1 MSWAVLSKSRKVSV
15 LSDQDRKVG
24 AKSADFA
31 EKGTFRQESRVW
43 KWRFCAGIPHPK
55 AQSGPQKP
63 KRQWIR
69 FLGLRKAARPAGRTA
84 PTALRSEPTFRL
96 STIGVC
102 KEYFRFSCV
111 GDVLSASAWILWARD
126 PRRRAA
132 IHRRQDTIPWYCRP
146 CRGGH
151 AESHLYCQ
159 PHPWRPFPNR

>member
-1 MSWAVLSKSRKVSV
+1 MTKTATVTARKVTELTAS
-15 LSDQDRKVG
+15 DRKVG

-96 STIGVC
+96 STSGIC

-111 GDVLSASAWILWARD
+111 GDLAMVQTTSAVGRVSYYNIHTIIYTITYIL
-126 PRRRAA
+126 
-132 IHRRQDTIPWYCRP
+132 INYHIINK
-146 CRGGH
+146 G
-151 AESHLYCQ
+151 Q
-159 PHPWRPFPNR
+159 P